1 MKKNKSKFTIKKL
14 PWKTKMRYLF
24 LGKYPLERRYLP
36 KVLEYLILVFANTV
50 MLISQIL
57 LFFYVIKIDA
67 NSKITVDTKILME
80 YHWRIVLAIIIL
92 SYLVIAFMSLH
103 ICSILSK
110 TEFNKWIGIVSML
123 ASLLFLSPIGMLF
136 AMVAY
141 VKNEIVFE

>member
-1 MKKNKSKFTIKKL
+1 MKSKPFPTCF
-14 PWKTKMRYLF
+14 MS
-24 LGKYPLERRYLP
+24 
-36 KVLEYLILVFANTV
+36 LVYIVHRLTNTV

>member
-1 MKKNKSKFTIKKL
+1 MKKNKSKITIKKL

-92 SYLVIAFMSLH
+92 SYLVIVFMSLH

>member
-1 MKKNKSKFTIKKL
+1 
-14 PWKTKMRYLF
+14 
-24 LGKYPLERRYLP
+24 
-36 KVLEYLILVFANTV
+36 

-92 SYLVIAFMSLH
+92 SYLVIVFMSLH

>member
-1 MKKNKSKFTIKKL
+1 MKKNKSKITIKKL

-67 NSKITVDTKILME
+67 NSKITV
-80 YHWRIVLAIIIL
+80 
-92 SYLVIAFMSLH
+92 
-103 ICSILSK
+103 
-110 TEFNKWIGIVSML
+110 
-123 ASLLFLSPIGMLF
+123 
-136 AMVAY
+136 
-141 VKNEIVFE
+141 